1 MFTIWL
7 RISFLENYLYWEYV
21 VSFLWTKP
29 FAELCPKMYIKVQTT
44 FNMEKSMIFHLIE
57 ASPLYGIRIK
67 DYDNLKNLWPI
78 GILFC
83 IKHNSTGLC
92 EKFVEGV
99 LRLPSKMLS
108 VFYIINLHENSVNF
122 LICQFLQVK
131 RWNVKEELLAFFFT
145 LIVV

>member
-57 ASPLYGIRIK
+57 ASPLWHQDKR
-67 DYDNLKNLWPI
+67 LWQFEKSMAYWDFV
-78 GILFC
+78 LQ
-83 IKHNSTGLC
+83 KHNSTGLC